1 MIGHA
6 AIKPRGDFFHTH
18 HIGQERHQL
27 MRARGK
33 CFRFAAIM
41 RVIIK

>member
-6 AIKPRGDFFHTH
+6 AIQPRGDFFHTH
-18 HIGQERHQL
+18 HIGQEGNQF

-33 CFRFAAIM
+33 RFRFAAIM